1 MKCAYL
7 FSTNPDYLER
17 IREAGQHRQAM
28 NTLGIVAAEAA
39 YNEGEDWLN
48 QLLTYIDGTLDLVH
62 SFVSSHIPVVSVVK
76 PEGTYLAWLDVA
88 AALERAGISASSPDP
103 SDPDL
108 TPERAFQRH
117 LVEHANVHLNPGSD
131 YGPGGAG
138 HMRMNIA
145 TSRQLVD
152 LALRNLATALA

>member
-1 MKCAYL
+1 M
-7 FSTNPDYLER
+7 
-17 IREAGQHRQAM
+17 
-28 NTLGIVAAEAA
+28 
-39 YNEGEDWLN
+39 
-48 QLLTYIDGTLDLVH
+48 
-62 SFVSSHIPVVSVVK
+62 
-76 PEGTYLAWLDVA
+76 AWLDVA
-88 AALERAGISASSPDP
+88 AALERAGISTSSPDP
-103 SDPDL
+103 GDSNL

-117 LVEHANVHLNPGSD
+117 LVEHAHVHLNPGSD